1 MEQSVVAATGAES
14 SAHQETPKF
23 ELNVSRQFP
32 DWLIEQKASLLFT
45 TYQAGKLFLIGTQK
59 NGQLSVFE
67 RTFPR
72 CMGLCLKDKSLYMS
86 SLYQIWR
93 FENVLLP
100 GQGYNEYDAIF
111 VPKMSYVTGDLDVH
125 DMAINKKG
133 ELIFANTL
141 FSCLSTASVTHSFK
155 PIWKPPFISKFAAED
170 RCHLNGLAMEKGEPR
185 YMTCVAQAD
194 VHEGW
199 REHRE
204 KGGSVIDVKT
214 GEIVCTGLSMPH
226 SPRMHQGK
234 LWLLDSGSG
243 YFGYVDLKK
252 GVFERVTFCPGYSRG
267 LSFIGDFAVVG
278 SSKCRQNGTFSGLEL
293 DKNLADKKV
302 EARSGLHVIDCR
314 TGDIVHSL
322 RMEGVVE
329 ELYDVVVLEKYL
341 RPMAIGFK
349 TDEIRRMISVED
361 NPNLLK

>member
-1 MEQSVVAATGAES
+1 MEQSVEAAAGTAGAAPQE
-14 SAHQETPKF
+14 AHNF

-72 CMGLCLKDKSLYMS
+72 CMGLCLQDKSLYMS

-93 FENVLLP
+93 FENVLLR
-100 GQGYNEYDAIF
+100 GQAYQEYDAVF

-125 DMAINKKG
+125 DMAIDKNG
-133 ELIFANTL
+133 ELVFANTL
-141 FSCLSTASVTHSFK
+141 FSCLSKASVTHSFK
-155 PIWKPPFISKFAAED
+155 PIWKPLFISKFAAED

-204 KGGSVIDVKT
+204 NGGSVIDVKT

-226 SPRMHQGK
+226 SPRIHQGK

-243 YFGYVDLKK
+243 YFGYVDLEK
-252 GVFERVTFCPGYSRG
+252 GVFERVTFCPGYARG

-278 SSKCRQNGTFSGLEL
+278 SSKCRQNGAFSGLEL

-302 EARSGLHVIDCR
+302 EARSGLHIIDCR

-329 ELYDVVVLEKYL
+329 ELYDVVVLEKHL

-349 TDEIRRMISVED
+349 TDEIRRMISVEE
-361 NPNLLK
+361 NPDLPK